1 MIRRC
6 VSQALGRK
14 QMVISKRV
22 EEFPD
27 IEESPGYRRGP
38 LGRSWGFGRGK
49 QSGPISLWSEEE
61 GARETNTTTSSH
73 AHPYNSCQRWPLAKP
88 NQSQMAGLPSWCTP
102 QRLAFGAQIKVEKPK
117 GWPKG
122 KTGYPAQEVLIIG
135 QPEMTAVEFSID
147 TMEFKESVALSG
159 EGSKW
164 SEYTGLKFLHLD
176 NFLSA
181 SLLIGPYFWEG

>member
-73 AHPYNSCQRWPLAKP
+73 AHPYNSCQR
-88 NQSQMAGLPSWCTP
+88 
-102 QRLAFGAQIKVEKPK
+102 
-117 GWPKG
+117 
-122 KTGYPAQEVLIIG
+122 
-135 QPEMTAVEFSID
+135 
-147 TMEFKESVALSG
+147 
-159 EGSKW
+159 
-164 SEYTGLKFLHLD
+164 
-176 NFLSA
+176 
-181 SLLIGPYFWEG
+181 